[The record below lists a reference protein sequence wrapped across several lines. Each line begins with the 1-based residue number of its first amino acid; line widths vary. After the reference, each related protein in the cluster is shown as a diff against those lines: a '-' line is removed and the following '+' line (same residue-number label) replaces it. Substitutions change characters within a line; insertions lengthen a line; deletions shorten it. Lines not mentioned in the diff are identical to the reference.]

1 MLSLILD
8 LCEKQQA
15 NASLSKRDCAA
26 LRKAGKRFEKISTFG
41 LIFEFERIEVNASYD
56 LIRLWKAIRNL
67 PEFGHAGSGIH
78 RLFAQMMKVFKL
90 NKVSRPSARNYYN
103 RKEDE

>member
-8 LCEKQQA
+8 ICEKQQA

-26 LRKAGKRFEKISTFG
+26 LRKAGKRFEKITGLG

>member
-1 MLSLILD
+1 MLSLILG
-8 LCEKQQA
+8 LCEKRQA
-15 NASLSKRDCAA
+15 NDALSKRDYAA
-26 LRKAGKRFEKISTFG
+26 LRKAGKRFEEITGLG
-41 LIFEFERIEVNASYD
+41 LIFGFERIEVNASYD

-78 RLFAQMMKVFKL
+78 RLFAQMMKVFRL
-90 NKVSRPSARNYYN
+90 NKISRSSAHTYYN